1 MSTDALISVVV
12 TTYNRSDALLCVL
25 YGLTR
30 QTDRNFEVIVA
41 DDGSSPDHQQAV
53 MSSAQAQQ
61 LHLTHVWHPDVGF
74 TASKARNRGVAA
86 SKGAYI
92 VFLDGDC
99 VPDVDFIAQHRHLA
113 QSNCLVNGSRVL
125 LSPAFTSEVLN
136 VQSSTSQNVTDN
148 VAQNA
153 NISLSG
159 RSWTYWLQ
167 KRLQGDINKL
177 THLLRLP
184 NGAYRLQS
192 HFTWKGIR
200 SCNMGMSRQDFE
212 RVDGFDES
220 FEGWGHEDADFIL
233 RLHHAGIQRKN
244 GFCATEVF
252 HLWHQEAQR
261 HQESGNAQKVRNRM
275 KSGQIAS
282 DRGYAQTMHQNDAVI
297 TKLG

>member
-1 MSTDALISVVV
+1 MSTEALISVVV
-12 TTYNRSDALLCVL
+12 TTYNRSDALLYVL
-25 YGLTR
+25 SGLAT

-74 TASKARNRGVAA
+74 TASKARNRGVAS

-99 VPDVDFIAQHRHLA
+99 VPDVDFIAQHRRLA

-125 LSPAFTSEVLN
+125 LSPTFTSEVLRGLSN
-136 VQSSTSQNVTDN
+136 TS
-148 VAQNA
+148 QNA

-184 NGAYRLQS
+184 NSAYRLQS
-192 HFTWKGIR
+192 RFTWKGIR
-200 SCNMGMSRQDFE
+200 SCNMGLHRQDFE

-220 FEGWGHEDADFIL
+220 FEGWGHEDADFVL
-233 RLHHAGIQRKN
+233 RLHHAGVQRKN
-244 GFCATEVF
+244 GFGATEVY

-261 HQESGNAQKVRNRM
+261 HQESVNAQKVRNRM
-275 KSGQIAS
+275 KLGQIAS
-282 DRGYAQTMHQNDAVI
+282 DRGYVQTMHQNDAVI